1 MAYTSSS
8 FIILLLSGL
17 LVFAFLPS
25 RAKNPAL
32 ILMSLAWFSTWNIY
46 LPLVLIPVI
55 VIHHYCA
62 LKRKIWPA
70 VAISILVLILL
81 RFEGTSLVVGSSFY
95 LLILLAYT
103 LDVARG
109 KSSSLTVEESLLL
122 GSFFPM
128 MMAGPVVRSETF
140 LSRIKNAKVSWESM
154 VDGALVFSLGFL
166 KVQFLHQTLQDLSY
180 HYARQENFLLIC
192 SSTLIATLGVY
203 VSLSGFADM
212 GRGIARAFGIVLEDA
227 FRPVIFAKDPSDFW
241 ERWNRTVAGWF
252 RDYLVFPSL
261 LRWGR
266 KVPAQIILFGA
277 FVLLGL
283 WHGFEILWLLFGVF
297 NGLMVVAGSAIRKKW
312 GEHFSGRVLVVF
324 LLMGNGLIHVFDEVF
339 HQGEHHWLEKLQQA
353 ERLGNISLLFYVGII
368 LLIVVDWFQEKSGE
382 NDFYLK
388 WPVSVK
394 RTIAIVLFLLWVLM
408 VDHRAPPPQDGLP
421 LYFNL

>member
-25 RAKNPAL
+25 RAKVPSL
-32 ILMSLAWFSTWNIY
+32 ILMSLGWFSTWNIY
-46 LPLVLIPVI
+46 IPLFLIPI
-55 VIHHYCA
+55 ILIHHYSA
-62 LKRKIWPA
+62 VKGKIWPA
-70 VAISILVLILL
+70 ALVSLIVLCLL
-81 RFEGTSLVVGSSFY
+81 RLEGSSLVVGSSFY
-95 LLILLAYT
+95 LLILLAYAM
-103 LDVARG
+103 DVARG
-109 KSSSLTVEESLLL
+109 KSSPLRVEESLLL

-128 MMAGPVVRSETF
+128 MMAGPVVRSESF
-140 LSRIKNAKVSWESM
+140 SSEIKNSRVSWETI
-154 VDGALVFSLGFL
+154 VDGTLIFSLGFL
-166 KVQFLHQTLQDLSY
+166 KVKFLHQTLQDLSY
-180 HYARQENFLLIC
+180 HYARQENFIEVC
-192 SSTLIATLGVY
+192 FATLIATVGVY

-212 GRGIARAFGIVLEDA
+212 GRGIARAFGIVLEDS

-261 LRWGR
+261 LKWGR
-266 KVPAQIILFGA
+266 KVPAQVILFGA

-297 NGLMVVAGSAIRKKW
+297 NGVMVVAGSAIRKKW
-312 GEHFSGRVLVVF
+312 GEHFSGRILVIL

-339 HQGEHHWLEKLQQA
+339 HVENGQWLEKLQQA
-353 ERLGNISLLFYVGII
+353 ERLGNISLFFYVGIV
-368 LLIVVDWFQEKSGE
+368 LLFIVDWFQESSGV
-382 NDFYLK
+382 NDFYLR

-394 RTIAIVLFLLWVLM
+394 RTVALVLFLLWIFLI
-408 VDHRAPPPQDGLP
+408 DHRAPPAQDGLP